1 MVDPTLPRFG
11 TDLDSANGFLVQSR
25 FEWRLRMERRL
36 SFLLILIALSLFA
49 VQTVG
54 VEAPAGAS
62 IFKLQGRWHVTFK
75 MDGVEKN
82 VIFEARENGSGSFK
96 LLDTAVDDKPVA
108 QPVPAVW
115 SQLTNDRVS
124 FSGEAEL
131 PIGTCCR
138 EVGTMIFKGKL
149 TSGNAISGTLIFVTS
164 VDQEESAFKFR
175 SEVGTFTANRILN

>member
-1 MVDPTLPRFG
+1 MKK
-11 TDLDSANGFLVQSR
+11 
-25 FEWRLRMERRL
+25 RL
-36 SFLLILIALSLFA
+36 SVLFIVIVLSLSVA
-49 VQTVG
+49 DLKAQT
-54 VEAPAGAS
+54 AS
-62 IFKLQGRWHVTFK
+62 RLPGRWRVTFK
-75 MDGVEKN
+75 MAGLEKN
-82 VIFEARENGSGSFK
+82 VIFEGKENGAGTFK
-96 LLDTAVDDKPVA
+96 LLDTAPDDKPVA

-138 EVGTMIFKGKL
+138 EIGTMIFKGRF
-149 TSGNAISGTLIFVTS
+149 TSANVIQGTMIFVTS